1 MNISILGKGAW
12 GLAIGELLQSQGHSV
27 EWPDKGQAR
36 ISDGAGMII
45 IALPTQVVREVLQG
59 FQGKAEKIPV
69 VSLSKGIDIETG
81 QRISQMA
88 ALHWP
93 EAPFVAL
100 SGPSLAGELRK
111 KVPTAMVAASRS
123 DDWASQ
129 VQQIFHGPF
138 LRVYRSQDLAGVEW
152 GGGPQEY
159 LCLGCGNVCRTGI
172 GGEQPGGVGD
182 PEPPG
187 DDPDC
192 GSFWGTRT
200 NPPWPERNGRFD
212 PHFLQSGEPESPG
225 RGALG
230 GRGSFRK
237 GLGLGRG
244 NLRGRALHGG
254 PSPHSSNPEHTG
266 SRGGGIVS
274 GSFSGEASER
284 SLALPSFPRPQRGA
298 RVIGNPCSTSDSG
311 GGMMWGYESR
321 PLAPHTSPG
330 E

>member
-1 MNISILGKGAW
+1 MKISILGKGAW

-27 EWPDKGQAR
+27 EWLDKGQAR
-36 ISDGAGMII
+36 ISDGAAMII

-88 ALHWP
+88 ALRWP

-152 GGGPQEY
+152 GG
-159 LCLGCGNVCRTGI
+159 
-172 GGEQPGGVGD
+172 
-182 PEPPG
+182 
-187 DDPDC
+187 
-192 GSFWGTRT
+192 
-200 NPPWPERNGRFD
+200 
-212 PHFLQSGEPESPG
+212 
-225 RGALG
+225 ALKNIYALAAG
-230 GRGSFRK
+230 MCA
-237 GLGLGRG
+237 GLGLGENSLAGLVTRS
-244 NLRGRALHGG
+244 LREMTRIAVHFGAQEPTLHGLSGMGDLVLTSYSRASRNRRVGERLGAGDRLEKALASVEGICEGVPSTEALHRILQSQGIQAPVAEELYQVLFQG
-254 PSPHSSNPEHTG
+254 KPPKEALLSLL
-266 SRGGGIVS
+266 SRDPK
-274 GSFSGEASER
+274 EER
-284 SLALPSFPRPQRGA
+284 
-298 RVIGNPCSTSDSG
+298 
-311 GGMMWGYESR
+311 E
-321 PLAPHTSPG
+321 
-330 E
+330 